1 MSEVFKQLKNTIKE
15 LIDLNYIRR
24 DKIRF
29 SNGGF
34 KHIIYHIYIWQIY
47 CKWAENRVFTREYFS
62 RKSWTTGGKSARN
75 KEEISKKTDT
85 HEDIDK
91 PFLRRKPLIN
101 ELIRLKYIKVDDEQ
115 LFFTIVCLV
124 SWLIM

>member
-34 KHIIYHIYIWQIY
+34 KHIIYHIYIY
-47 CKWAENRVFTREYFS
+47 D
-62 RKSWTTGGKSARN
+62 KSIVSELKIEFLPEGTFPGKVELPVVN
-75 KEEISKKTDT
+75 QQEIKK
-85 HEDIDK
+85 K
-91 PFLRRKPLIN
+91 
-101 ELIRLKYIKVDDEQ
+101 
-115 LFFTIVCLV
+115 
-124 SWLIM
+124 

>member
-29 SNGGF
+29 SNGRF
-34 KHIIYHIYIWQIY
+34 KHIIYHIYDKSIVSELKI
-47 CKWAENRVFTREYFS
+47 EFLPEGTFPG
-62 RKSWTTGGKSARN
+62 KSWTTGGKSARN